1 MPSGLLQATNENLYG
16 TTGSSVFVITTEGQ
30 FSTLYNVAGPSGLIQ
45 ATDGNFYGTA
55 GGGNLCFLAP
65 GIELDCGTIFGI
77 TDRGLPTYVH
87 RFCDQAGCPDGANP
101 SGLVQAADGKLYG
114 TTEGSIPFFGPR
126 DGTVFEIAKG
136 ELTTLHT
143 FDGDDGSGPPGADTS
158 HQ

>member
-16 TTGSSVFVITTEGQ
+16 TTGNSVFVITTEGQ

-77 TDRGLPTYVH
+77 TDRGCRPMFTDSAIKQGALTAPTLRGLYKLPTESSTAP
-87 RFCDQAGCPDGANP
+87 RREA
-101 SGLVQAADGKLYG
+101 S
-114 TTEGSIPFFGPR
+114 PFSVR
-126 DGTVFEIAKG
+126 EMARCSK
-136 ELTTLHT
+136 
-143 FDGDDGSGPPGADTS
+143 
-158 HQ
+158 